1 MTLLPLFSREDL
13 EDIITYHVK
22 GTVHSLEEGRE

>member
-1 MTLLPLFSREDL
+1 MTLLPLFSREDV

-22 GTVHSLEEGRE
+22 GRVLSLEEGRE